1 MMPIAP
7 IWTRSISFTPGVI
20 PEKFKQV
27 DKDGDG
33 YISFQELMTAIES
46 FFDGSLS
53 LSVEEIYELNN
64 YFFSQ

>member
-20 PEKFKQV
+20 PEKFKRV
-27 DKDGDG
+27 DTDGDG
-33 YISFQELMTAIES
+33 YVSFSELLSAIEK
-46 FFDGSLS
+46 FFDGSLEV
-53 LSVEEIYELNN
+53 SVEEIYELNN